1 MISHVG
7 RTGWLSKRALLR
19 GGPRALKYNV
29 KNPSRFFSA
38 FSRDN
43 DNDSPEEG
51 AYFASTV
58 GKTGGEDMFNFDS
71 KITYDQSGGSSS
83 ALISDISGYSPK
95 NKSRVS
101 NSAGGLEDFP
111 GLQESLVD
119 EDLDDLPIDFIH
131 ENSSAI
137 DLGTDNGDINLSGF
151 VGDFDNDY
159 DVTDDG
165 QENVKRKI
173 LAEGL
178 VDFQQLA
185 NAYQTASPQKPL
197 RNLKKEREYHMG
209 RTTYHLEDVFES
221 TSSIHRL
228 FLDFKHETHYNT
240 LGVEA
245 DDTIFACLLRA
256 LGRRKGYNPKHVSNM
271 YK

>member
-19 GGPRALKYNV
+19 GGSRALKYNV

-51 AYFASTV
+51 AYSDSSV
-58 GKTGGEDMFNFDS
+58 GETGDEEMFNFDS
-71 KITYDQSGGSSS
+71 ENEYEQSGSSSS

-95 NKSRVS
+95 NKSRVGH
-101 NSAGGLEDFP
+101 SAGGLEDFP
-111 GLQESLVD
+111 GLQESLID

-137 DLGTDNGDINLSGF
+137 DLGTDNGDIHFSGF
-151 VGDFDNDY
+151 VGDLDDY

-173 LAEGL
+173 LEEGL
-178 VDFQQLA
+178 VDFQQLGQCIQNCLA
-185 NAYQTASPQKPL
+185 AKVITKS
-197 RNLKKEREYHMG
+197 KKG
-209 RTTYHLEDVFES
+209 T
-221 TSSIHRL
+221 
-228 FLDFKHETHYNT
+228 
-240 LGVEA
+240 
-245 DDTIFACLLRA
+245 
-256 LGRRKGYNPKHVSNM
+256 
-271 YK
+271 